1 MNLRN
6 EVYMMDKQKMKTDA
20 LRALMIVVFMIS
32 IMCIEA
38 QSIAPFLGMGISS
51 ASLALMN

>member
-1 MNLRN
+1 MKLKV
-6 EVYMMDKQKMKTDA
+6 EVYEMNKAKMKTDA

-32 IMCIEA
+32 VVCIEA
-38 QSIAPFLGMGISS
+38 QSIAPYLGVGISS